1 MIHRIAIIG
10 TGYVGLVTGACLAD
24 LGFDVICVDNSIS
37 KIEGLIN
44 GVIPIYESDLDE
56 LVEKNY
62 RAGKLTFTTD
72 LKYGIEKSEVILIAV
87 DTPSRPDGSVDL
99 EKINSAARDIG
110 KYMNTGK
117 TIVVKSTVPVGTGQL
132 IKNIISRNQSET
144 HPFDIVSNPE
154 FLREG
159 RAVYDFMY
167 PDRIIVG
174 FETER
179 ALETMKNIYQHFRIS
194 KTPILFTDIETAEMI
209 KYASNAFLAMKVTF
223 INEMAAL
230 CEQVGA
236 DITDV
241 ARGMGMDDRIGP
253 EFLNPGPGYGGSCFP
268 KDTSAL
274 AGLGKKY
281 GLNMTLVEATIK
293 ANERHKQRMFGK
305 IENLMTGL
313 ENKTIG
319 VLGLAFKAGTNDMR
333 ESPSLNIIA
342 KLHEKG
348 AKIKVYDPYAME
360 EARLSLRY
368 IKDIAY
374 CQNEYQTAE
383 NVDALLILTE
393 WERFLNLDLSRL
405 KTVMNTPM
413 IFDFR
418 NLYKPSYIRNL
429 GFKYYSLGRK
439 QED

>member
-1 MIHRIAIIG
+1 MPKIAIIG

-24 LGFDVICVDNSIS
+24 LGFEVICIDNSIN
-37 KIEGLIN
+37 KIKSLIN
-44 GVIPIYESDLDE
+44 GVIPIYESDLDK
-56 LVEKNY
+56 LVAKNY
-62 RAGKLTFTTD
+62 LAGNLTFTTD

-87 DTPSRPDGSVDL
+87 ATPSRPDGSVDL
-99 EKINSAARDIG
+99 EQINSAARDIG
-110 KYMNTGK
+110 KYMNAGK

-132 IKNIISRNQSET
+132 IKNIISQNQT
-144 HPFDIVSNPE
+144 IVHPFDIVSNPE

-179 ALETMKNIYQHFRIS
+179 ALQTMKSIYQHFRIS

-209 KYASNAFLAMKVTF
+209 KYASNAFLALKVTF
-223 INEMAAL
+223 INEMATL

-241 ARGMGMDDRIGP
+241 ATGMGMDDRIGP

-268 KDTSAL
+268 KDISAL
-274 AGLGKKY
+274 AGLGKKH
-281 GLNMTLVEATIK
+281 GLNMTLVEATIE
-293 ANERHKQRMFGK
+293 ANERHKQRMFGI

-333 ESPSLNIIA
+333 ESPSLSIIS
-342 KLHEKG
+342 KLNEKG
-348 AKIKVYDPYAME
+348 AKIKVYDPHAME
-360 EARLSLRY
+360 EARLSL
-368 IKDIAY
+368 KDIENIIY

-393 WERFLNLDLSRL
+393 WERFLSLDLTRL

-413 IFDFR
+413 IFDLR
-418 NLYKPSYIRNL
+418 NIYNPSLIRNM

-439 QED
+439 